1 MTPYGVDAA
10 RNRPHNTTTPHTTH
24 HPTTT
29 TTTHTPTHTTTTP
42 HHHTHTPPTHHH
54 NPHHTHHNN
63 NHPQS
68 TNRAGIPMPPAVGP
82 RGITSPWGVLR
93 DVSGSACATRA
104 GVRHAA

>member
-1 MTPYGVDAA
+1 MTPYSVDAA
-10 RNRPHNTTTPHTTH
+10 RNRPHNNTTPHPTH
-24 HPTTT
+24 HTTTT

-54 NPHHTHHNN
+54 NPHHTHHTN

-68 TNRAGIPMPPAVGP
+68 TNRAGIPMPPAGGP
-82 RGITSPWGVLR
+82 RETTPAR
-93 DVSGSACATRA
+93 DGRCCGAGSACAARA